1 MAKRA
6 GVKDGVVMGVGS
18 GPAMDLAKALSFE
31 IGGDGLILAPAT
43 LGGMYAA
50 SSLQTVLLDTTEEML
65 LPKHI
70 VKSAEIAFD
79 GKYFSF
85 SPLYAENKVLSMAH
99 VAAAL
104 LTIAL
109 DMARMMD
116 SKRIED
122 NKPEEMKA
130 VASKCASVL
139 TFAAESKSNES
150 SPAELSEVQNQL
162 LEATL
167 QLSRQQSHETI
178 PQILTNALLPTYF
191 PQNHIFTYLG
201 CILPGLCETLESGP
215 LVGEIATSIL
225 ENNNNEATL
234 KHNDPSTWSAHIAK
248 EAGIPSMASLAFG
261 TPDVKTL
268 LNKVDAYTTLKRS
281 DNDLYLIS
289 EVLERSLNR

>member
-1 MAKRA
+1 
-6 GVKDGVVMGVGS
+6 
-18 GPAMDLAKALSFE
+18 
-31 IGGDGLILAPAT
+31 
-43 LGGMYAA
+43 
-50 SSLQTVLLDTTEEML
+50 VLLDTTEEML
-65 LPKHI
+65 LPKQI

-104 LTIAL
+104 LTIVL
-109 DMARMMD
+109 DMARMID
-116 SKRIED
+116 SKGIEYD
-122 NKPEEMKA
+122 KSEEMKA
-130 VASKCASVL
+130 IGSKCASVL

-162 LEATL
+162 LEAML
-167 QLSRQQSHETI
+167 QLSTLQSHETI
-178 PQILTNALLPTYF
+178 PQILSNALLPTYF

-201 CILPGLCETLESGP
+201 CMLPGLCETLESGP

-234 KHNDPSTWSAHIAK
+234 KHNDLSIWSAHITK

-261 TPDVKTL
+261 TPAMSRLCWV
-268 LNKVDAYTTLKRS
+268 R
-281 DNDLYLIS
+281 
-289 EVLERSLNR
+289 